1 MKIAIQG
8 ELGSFSHQAA
18 LRSIPNATVIPCALS
33 AEAFDRLRKGDADA
47 IMIPIENTLAGSVV
61 EHYDLLREHSVFIE
75 RETVIRIEHNVIGM
89 KGSKIEEVQRIYS
102 HPVAL
107 AQCRSFFQQHP
118 GMEPVA
124 FYDTAGAVKQ
134 IIQLQDPHAAAI
146 AGIQAADMY
155 RGVVLAEGVEDDV
168 ANFTRFLLVREGT
181 PASHPQGLQKLSLCC
196 QVLHRPGALAGVL
209 AEIGSAGGNLTQV
222 QSRPVHG
229 QPWHYHVF
237 VDALLPDASA
247 ADTLLD
253 RLEGMSVSY
262 KVLGRFAPAP
272 EFA

>member
-18 LRSIPNATVIPCALS
+18 LRTIPNATVIPCALS
-33 AEAFDRLRKGDADA
+33 AEAFERLRKGDVDA

-75 RETVIRIEHNVIGM
+75 RETVIRIEHLVIGIA
-89 KGSKIEEVQRIYS
+89 GSRIEDVQRAYS

-107 AQCRSFFQQHP
+107 AQCRSFFQRHP
-118 GMEPVA
+118 GMEAVA

-134 IIQLQDPHAAAI
+134 ILQLQDRHSAAI
-146 AGIQAADMY
+146 AGIQAVDMY
-155 RGVVLAEGVEDDV
+155 GGVVLAKGVEDDV
-168 ANFTRFLLVREGT
+168 ANFTRFLLVREGI
-181 PASHPQGLQKLSLCC
+181 PASNPEGLHKLSLCC

-237 VDALLPDASA
+237 IDALIPDAPA
-247 ADTLLD
+247 AERLLD
-253 RLEGMSVSY
+253 RLAGMSVSH
-262 KVLGRFAPAP
+262 KVLGRFEPAP
-272 EFA
+272 EFV

>member
-1 MKIAIQG
+1 
-8 ELGSFSHQAA
+8 
-18 LRSIPNATVIPCALS
+18 
-33 AEAFDRLRKGDADA
+33 
-47 IMIPIENTLAGSVV
+47 MIPIENTLAGSVV

-155 RGVVLAEGVEDDV
+155 GGVVLAEGVEDDV

-196 QVLHRPGALAGVL
+196 QGCTVPGRWPGCWLKSG
-209 AEIGSAGGNLTQV
+209 
-222 QSRPVHG
+222 
-229 QPWHYHVF
+229 
-237 VDALLPDASA
+237 LPA
-247 ADTLLD
+247 AT
-253 RLEGMSVSY
+253 
-262 KVLGRFAPAP
+262 
-272 EFA
+272 

>member
-124 FYDTAGAVKQ
+124 F
-134 IIQLQDPHAAAI
+134 
-146 AGIQAADMY
+146 
-155 RGVVLAEGVEDDV
+155 
-168 ANFTRFLLVREGT
+168 
-181 PASHPQGLQKLSLCC
+181 
-196 QVLHRPGALAGVL
+196 
-209 AEIGSAGGNLTQV
+209 
-222 QSRPVHG
+222 
-229 QPWHYHVF
+229 
-237 VDALLPDASA
+237 
-247 ADTLLD
+247 
-253 RLEGMSVSY
+253 
-262 KVLGRFAPAP
+262 
-272 EFA
+272 